1 MIMWLCILIGTL
13 ILSVLGLLYL
23 ISRVGKFAF
32 IRKISK
38 GIKWR
43 RILISLA
50 IVIMS
55 LVIIDVLLGYV
66 NLCVVLIHLTLFWL
80 LSELIIWI
88 CSKYFVK
95 IREAK
100 IYLAGIMALLV
111 TFIYL
116 GYGFYNDRHVI
127 VTSYEIESE
136 KVTQPLR
143 MVQFTDSHM
152 GTTFDGEGFAK
163 HMELVQSLNPDVV
176 LMTGDYIDGSSI
188 YEDIIVATTA
198 MGQLETTYGKYFIF
212 GNHDKNYYGEEGRR
226 DFSEAEL
233 IKELEKNDIV
243 VLEDELVRI
252 NDEYVIIGRQDKTV
266 SSRMAISDLV
276 ASANAGQFD
285 LDLSKSDKAGEFFM
299 IDLNHQPN
307 DYANEEA
314 AGVDLVLSG
323 HTHGGQLF
331 PIINAGIWLG
341 QNDKTYGYEKRSNT
355 NFIVSSGISDWALDF
370 KTGCVS
376 EVVVIDIVPGKE

>member
-38 GIKWR
+38 EIKWR
-43 RILISLA
+43 MILISLA

-88 CSKYFVK
+88 CSKCFVK

-100 IYLAGIMALLV
+100 IYLAGIMALLI
-111 TFIYL
+111 TFVYL
-116 GYGFYNDRHVI
+116 GYGFYNDRHVV

-188 YEDIIVATTA
+188 YEDIIVATKA
-198 MGQLETTYGKYFIF
+198 MGQLKTTYGKYFIF

-226 DFSEAEL
+226 DFSETEL

-243 VLEDELVRI
+243 VLEDEIVRL

-266 SSRMAISDLV
+266 ASRRSISELV
-276 ASANAGQFD
+276 ASVNAGEFD
-285 LDLSKSDKAGEFFM
+285 LDLSKSDKSGELFM

-376 EVVVIDIVPGKE
+376 EVVVIDIVPIKE